1 MKIKVT
7 LLPLAIDTSKPTLH
21 PERIKLLVDGEP
33 LHKYLLSQTPKDAV
47 KKICS
52 EYLGYTYEWLDID
65 LCDFVRHEDHFEA
78 IYFCQFPTSY
88 GWKSKGNTIRVC
100 IDEEINQIGEHY
112 FYIIS
117 RHSSRRYA

>member
-33 LHKYLLSQTPKDAV
+33 LHKYLLSETPEDAI

-52 EYLGYTYEWLDID
+52 EYLGYTYEWLSID
-65 LCDFVRHEDHFEA
+65 LCDFMRHENHFEA
-78 IYFCQFPTSY
+78 IYFCQFPASY
-88 GWKSKGNTIRVC
+88 GWKSKGNTIRAC
-100 IDEEINQIGEHY
+100 IDEEIKQIGEHY
-112 FYIIS
+112 FDIIS
-117 RHSSRRYA
+117 RHSSRRYS